1 MGEEEMRGVLCILL
15 LGVTLCVAFNSD
27 NDGRVA
33 ALDDLAL
40 VEVDD
45 GADCAGEILQAKTK
59 CAEKVAYYKKIHDT
73 NCGDTELKGVMARI
87 KRNQK
92 KAKSLAEDLRKAK
105 EKLRQGVFE
114 EQRYKTSAAVAKEK
128 LMKALVQDEHQKMA
142 MKTAKTSVADEL
154 KDQNSLRAKANKATS
169 EAVALAEKEPSME
182 KVTPKA
188 AEAKQLFAKMVEE
201 KIHLARARYAK
212 KNSKKSE
219 QGTEKLIQK
228 LYEEAKKAREKELG
242 EMKKVKAASVKV
254 AEEGSKISKEETK
267 VAREERDGSKK
278 QKEKAQKA
286 EEKLKGKADKDQ
298 SKVQKAQ
305 SLVDKLQK
313 DLAAAQAEEK
323 KTQNLSLKGLLSQAD
338 NLINSKTRER
348 DEDN

>member
-1 MGEEEMRGVLCILL
+1 
-15 LGVTLCVAFNSD
+15 
-27 NDGRVA
+27 
-33 ALDDLAL
+33 L

-73 NCGDTELKGVMARI
+73 QCGDTELKGVMTRI

-92 KAKSLAEDLRKAK
+92 EAKKLGKDLIKAK
-105 EKLRQGVFE
+105 EALRQRVFE
-114 EQRYKTSAAVAKEK
+114 EQRFKTSAAVAKEK

-142 MKTAKTSVADEL
+142 MKAAKTSVADEL
-154 KDQNSLRAKANKATS
+154 KDQNSLRAKANKATT
-169 EAVALAEKEPSME
+169 EAVALAEKEPTMA

-212 KNSKKSE
+212 KNSKKTE

-228 LYEEAKKAREKELG
+228 LFEEAKKARERELG

-254 AEEGSKISKEETK
+254 AEKGSKISKEETK
-267 VAREERDGSKK
+267 IAREERDSSKK
-278 QKEKAQKA
+278 QRAKAQKA
-286 EEKLKGKADKDQ
+286 ESKLKSKADKGQ
-298 SKVQKAQ
+298 TKVQKAQ
-305 SLVDKLQK
+305 ALVDKLQK
-313 DLAAAQAEEK
+313 QLAEQQKEEK
-323 KTQNLSLKGLLSQAD
+323 KTQNLDLKALLAQASSM
-338 NLINSKTRER
+338 INKKIAREER
-348 DEDN
+348 DEDGYEY

>member
-27 NDGRVA
+27 NDGHIA

-40 VEVDD
+40 VEVEER
-45 GADCAGEILQAKTK
+45 ADCAAEILQAKTK

-73 NCGDTELKGVMARI
+73 NCGNT
-87 KRNQK
+87 
-92 KAKSLAEDLRKAK
+92 
-105 EKLRQGVFE
+105 
-114 EQRYKTSAAVAKEK
+114 
-128 LMKALVQDEHQKMA
+128 
-142 MKTAKTSVADEL
+142 EL

-242 EMKKVKAASVKV
+242 EMKKVKSASVKV

-286 EEKLKGKADKDQ
+286 KADKDQ

>member
-1 MGEEEMRGVLCILL
+1 MLL
-15 LGVTLCVAFNSD
+15 LAMVMAVCVAFESD

-73 NCGDTELKGVMARI
+73 QCGDTELKGVMARI
-87 KRNQK
+87 KRNQE
-92 KAKSLAEDLRKAK
+92 KAKKLGKELVKAK
-105 EKLRQGVFE
+105 EQLRQGVFE
-114 EQRYKTSAAVAKEK
+114 EQRFKTTAAAAKEK

-142 MKTAKTSVADEL
+142 MKAAKTSVADEL
-154 KDQNSLRAKANKATS
+154 KDQNSLRAKANKATT
-169 EAVALAEKEPSME
+169 EAVALAEKEPTMA

-212 KNSKKSE
+212 KNSQKTEK
-219 QGTEKLIQK
+219 GTEKLIQK
-228 LYEEAKKAREKELG
+228 LFEEAKKAREKELE
-242 EMKKVKAASVKV
+242 EMKKVKGASVKV
-254 AEEGSKISKEETK
+254 AEKGSKISQEETK

-278 QKEKAQKA
+278 QQEKAQKA
-286 EEKLKGKADKDQ
+286 EAKLKGKADKGQ
-298 SKVQKAQ
+298 TKVQKAQ
-305 SLVDKLQK
+305 ALVEKLQK
-313 DLAAAQAEEK
+313 ELAAAQKEEK
-323 KTQNLSLKGLLSQAD
+323 KTENLDLKSLLAQASGL
-338 NLINSKTRER
+338 IKKPTREER
-348 DEDN
+348 DEDGYEY